1 MKFITKLAFLVLAA
15 SLALPVFGASIA
27 GNVKGPDGKPLMGIF
42 VVAENSQNK
51 MTVTVLSDA
60 QGRYHINNLPAATYS
75 VQISAVGYK
84 RSEERRVGK
93 EWRRRLT
100 E

>member
-1 MKFITKLAFLVLAA
+1 
-15 SLALPVFGASIA
+15 
-27 GNVKGPDGKPLMGIF
+27 MGIF

-75 VQISAVGYK
+75 VQTSAVGYRSDPRSGVTTYRLTNLK
-84 RSEERRVGK
+84 RGEPPADLFKVPSDYRVGERRGG
-93 EWRRRLT
+93 
-100 E
+100 